1 MRARVA
7 RDAGDVAA
15 ELRRYVFCVVTDH
28 VYAMCPNVA
37 RAFAFL
43 AFFASHHVAMNRID
57 RGVVIASATPRA
69 RATDGPTARRDG

>member
-28 VYAMCPNVA
+28 VYAMCPNVT
-37 RAFAFL
+37 RALRFL
-43 AFFASHHVAMNRID
+43 RFLRRIMWL
-57 RGVVIASATPRA
+57 
-69 RATDGPTARRDG
+69 